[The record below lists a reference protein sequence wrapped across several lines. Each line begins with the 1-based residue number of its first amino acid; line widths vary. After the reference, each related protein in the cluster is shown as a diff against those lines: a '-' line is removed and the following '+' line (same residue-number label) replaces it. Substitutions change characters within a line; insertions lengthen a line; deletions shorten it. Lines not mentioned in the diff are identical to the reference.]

1 MSSSRKGLFSEFS
14 FSKNQ
19 WKISSASLRA
29 NRRPSS
35 APPSCAGPCAASS
48 PTPASGAGSGTSTSG
63 PRCWASSATSTTPPA
78 PHGSSPRPPSPRRA
92 QISPACAPSTPATAA
107 SSSAAARP
115 HRRITAASSSGTPSR
130 ARSGSCPCT
139 RGTGTRRS
147 AAAAAMWTAT
157 AAPSSWASA
166 PAPGTRSPAST
177 HLRLVRGASRRPVP
191 STSLACCTH
200 DHGGWRAGV
209 SWDGGRAAVLG
220 LSGME
225 EPRLYLWSLEANT
238 KGDASP
244 VGCTL
249 KHSRQGRDVAPR
261 RCLLGRCVRLC
272 G

>member
-1 MSSSRKGLFSEFS
+1 MENLLRLPPGEPATLIRAALVCRPLRRLISDPCFRRRFRNLHLRPPMLGFLRNLHDATSAARFVSTSSFAPPRSDLAG
-14 FSKNQ
+14 
-19 WKISSASLRA
+19 LRA
-29 NRRPSS
+29 IDSRHGRVLLRGGAPSS
-35 APPSCAGPCAASS
+35 KDYRRLVIWDPV
-48 PTPASGAGSGTSTSG
+48 TSEERELPVH
-63 PRCWASSATSTTPPA
+63 PRDWN
-78 PHGSSPRPPSPRRA
+78 
-92 QISPACAPSTPATAA
+92 
-107 SSSAAARP
+107 AAAGGGCGHVDC
-115 HRRITAASSSGTPSR
+115 HR
-130 ARSGSCPCT
+130 
-139 RGTGTRRS
+139 
-147 AAAAAMWTAT
+147 
-157 AAPSSWASA
+157 APSSWASA